1 MMTVTNLDATPAGS
15 TLLSP
20 PKAVPAI
27 LLGDSDVYVCPWIA
41 TYKRRAFGNQ
51 LAPLR
56 NADTCFMRGLKER
69 IRIQSNSGL
78 TWKWRRVTFT
88 SKGPAFYTDAPS
100 GTLFYDTWPNV
111 GNVRV
116 LSQTDSLWR
125 SRMDQI
131 LFKGSFGRD
140 YRSYMDAVIDR
151 DVITVKSDVTRT
163 IASGNAQG
171 VWKTYDIWHPM
182 NSNLVYSDD
191 EAGDGMTTS
200 GFSTS
205 SKMGMGD
212 YYVIDFFQPS
222 LTGAAADR
230 LLVDMTSTIYWHEK

>member
-1 MMTVTNLDATPAGS
+1 MTVTNLEAIAAGS
-15 TLLSP
+15 TLVGQ

-27 LLGDSDVYVCPWIA
+27 LLGDSDVYVCPFIP
-41 TYKRRAFGNQ
+41 TYKRRAFGND

-56 NADTCFMRGLKER
+56 SRETCFMRGFKER
-69 IRIQSNSGL
+69 IRVQSNSGL

-88 SKGPAFYTDAPS
+88 TKGPAFYELAPD
-100 GTLFYDTWPNV
+100 GTLYYANWPNT

-116 LSQTDSLWR
+116 LSQTDNAWR

-131 LFKGSFGRD
+131 LFKGAFGRD
-140 YRSYMDAVIDR
+140 YRTYMDAVIDR

-163 IASGNAQG
+163 ISSGNAQG

-182 NSNLVYSDD
+182 NGNLVYSDD
-191 EAGDGMTTS
+191 ENGDGMTTS

-212 YYVIDFFQPS
+212 YYIIDFFQPS
-222 LTGAAADR
+222 LTGTSTDR
-230 LLVDMTSTIYWHEK
+230 LLIDMTSTLYWHEK